1 MPPERFAGIDAL
13 RLHGMETHVL
23 ERLKAA
29 AVVVDLRGTIIYVNP
44 AAELMYGISADQLV
58 GQSSAGLTGVTV
70 TDATARE
77 ILAALESGG
86 TWEGEF
92 ELRRPDGTVLTVRA
106 LDSALYDASGRI
118 AGVLSIVVD
127 LSGHAALEHQ
137 LAEDGRVAE
146 TLFRIGQVLTAE
158 LDLYK
163 VVNEVV
169 ALGTELTSAELGA
182 FFYKVPHAAGWS
194 YQLFSLT
201 GVSEQDFAGLPLPGK
216 SPLFEAIFRGEAV
229 IRIADVTA
237 DPPAGL
243 AASYHGL
250 PPGHPPVR
258 SFLAAPVISRSGEVI
273 GGMFFG
279 HHQPGVFTSGDER
292 LVSGIAAQAGISIEN
307 ARLYDAEQRARASA
321 EAAAERAQRLAE
333 VLQTS
338 LLPPALPDIPGI
350 EVAARYRPGMDG
362 LEVGGD
368 FYDVFATGG
377 DWGVVMGDVCGK
389 GPDAAALTALVRY
402 SVRAAAVDLR
412 QPASILLK
420 VNEVLL
426 RDPSS
431 ERFCTLAYGRLLATA
446 EGIRLTVCRAGHP
459 APLVLR
465 SGGVEVVGAAGTA
478 LGLFDRPRLLEET
491 ILLSPGD
498 AVVFYTDGITEAGRG
513 ADRFGDDRLAGV
525 LATCRGLSAAEVAR
539 KVEEAALD
547 FARSQPHDDLAIT
560 VLRVD

>member
-1 MPPERFAGIDAL
+1 
-13 RLHGMETHVL
+13 METHVL

-44 AAELMYGISADQLV
+44 AAELMYGIPARELV
-58 GQSSAGLTGVTV
+58 GQSSAALTGVTV
-70 TDATARE
+70 SDATARE
-77 ILAALESGG
+77 ILTALESGG

-92 ELRRPDGTVLTVRA
+92 ELRRPDGNVLTVRA
-106 LDSALYDASGRI
+106 LDSALYDTSGRI

-127 LSGHAALEHQ
+127 VTGHAALEHQ
-137 LAEDGRVAE
+137 LAEDSRVAE

-158 LDLYK
+158 LDLNK
-163 VVNEVV
+163 LVNEVV

-182 FFYKVPHAAGWS
+182 FFYQVLHGAGWS

-201 GVSEQDFAGLPLPGK
+201 GVSEEDFAGLPLPGR
-216 SPLFEAIFRGEAV
+216 SALFGAIFQGEAV
-229 IRIADVTA
+229 IRIADVGT
-237 DPPAGL
+237 DPRYGQAPPH
-243 AASYHGL
+243 HGL
-250 PPGHPPVR
+250 PHGHPPVR
-258 SFLAAPVISRSGEVI
+258 SFLAAPVISRSGEVT

-279 HHQPGVFTSGDER
+279 HRQAGVFTAADER
-292 LVSGIAAQAGISIEN
+292 LVSGIAAQAGIAIEN
-307 ARLYDAEQRARASA
+307 ARLYEAEHQARASA

-350 EVAARYRPGMDG
+350 EVAARYRPGLAG

-377 DWGVVMGDVCGK
+377 DWAVVMGDVCGK

-420 VNEVLL
+420 VNELLL
-426 RDPSS
+426 RDPTS
-431 ERFCTLAYGRLLATA
+431 ERFCTLAYGRLLATS

-465 SGGVEVVGAAGTA
+465 STGVEVVGAAGTA

-491 ILLSPGD
+491 TLLSPGD

-513 ADRFGDDRLAGV
+513 ADRFGDERLVELLAG
-525 LATCRGLSAAEVAR
+525 CRGLSAAEIAR
-539 KVEEAALD
+539 TVEEAALH

-560 VLRVD
+560 VLVVD